1 MQATIT
7 HAKEPCGWLQSG
19 TFNVIMKFKITNYE
33 RGMFM
38 KKKLCKLMLG
48 ITATAFLLA
57 ACGDKETTAP
67 TEDASIEEDASEEDA
82 PEEELSEAS
91 DEDTENPDDSDDS
104 MTEEEFNELM
114 AQWDETGE
122 IPEGFG
128 FSSFPEPTCPYIG
141 LTIPEIL
148 DEGFYIYGYESMS
161 GGSIYQITVM
171 MQKDY
176 ACLTVNLNVDS
187 ETCDAFFELTDSDE
201 KNAFISDHFS
211 EEKMTA
217 SNCDYSYQIYTKSQ
231 LEACA
236 ADGNCTRETS
246 MEGKTYSE
254 LMAEG
259 YQKSA
264 MVSSMN
270 NEFFIKFCDENYQQ
284 GYIIMLDLSEKGE
297 DVDIFGFWDEV
308 EPRLSDYTVMAAY
321 AIK

>member
-1 MQATIT
+1 
-7 HAKEPCGWLQSG
+7 
-19 TFNVIMKFKITNYE
+19 
-33 RGMFM
+33 M

-48 ITATAFLLA
+48 ITAAAFLLA

-67 TEDASIEEDASEEDA
+67 TEDSSTEEDVSEADS
-82 PEEELSEAS
+82 PEEEPSEAS
-91 DEDTENPDDSDDS
+91 DEDAKNEDTENPDDSDDS

-114 AQWDETGE
+114 AQWEETGE
-122 IPEGFG
+122 IPEEFR
-128 FSSFPEPTCPYIG
+128 FPSFPEPTCPYIG

-148 DEGFYIYGYESMS
+148 DEGFEICGYGSMS

-171 MQKDY
+171 MQADY
-176 ACLTVNLNVDS
+176 SWLNLNLDVDS
-187 ETCDAFFELTDSDE
+187 ETYNAFDELTDSDE
-201 KNAFISDHFS
+201 KMAFISDHFS
-211 EEKMTA
+211 EEKATD
-217 SNCDYSYQIYTKSQ
+217 SNCNFSYQIYTKSQ

-246 MEGKTYSE
+246 MEGKTYGE

-259 YQKSA
+259 YQESD
-264 MVSSMN
+264 MIGSVGD
-270 NEFFIKFCDENYQQ
+270 EYFIRFCDENYQQ

-297 DVDIFGFWDEV
+297 DVDTFGFWSEV